1 MKINK
6 RFNSSIGTQLI
17 YDKDILI
24 AQEDGS
30 VDSPV
35 QFNSKVGLAGGDC
48 ICAIPKA
55 QMTRVNKLKTDFCIS
70 ISFYWDP

>member
-35 QFNSKVGLAGGDC
+35 QFKHVLNFGLNFA
-48 ICAIPKA
+48 
-55 QMTRVNKLKTDFCIS
+55 LF
-70 ISFYWDP
+70 